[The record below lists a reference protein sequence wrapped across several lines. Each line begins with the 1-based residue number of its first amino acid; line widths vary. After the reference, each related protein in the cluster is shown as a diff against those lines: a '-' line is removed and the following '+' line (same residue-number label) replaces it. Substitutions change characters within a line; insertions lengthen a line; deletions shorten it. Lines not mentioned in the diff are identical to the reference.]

1 MYMYRVFQFKI
12 DRDATTVTVYL
23 SFRTGNILT
32 ILEWSKRREHV
43 DYRIQWYDQDC
54 TTLNTAG
61 KRLQLDLL

>member
-54 TTLNTAG
+54 RTLNTAG